1 MPKYKLNNGKIY
13 DLTEEAYENF
23 LSQGLY
29 IEKVADDKKPDVL
42 KEKEKE
48 AAKAVKE

>member
-13 DLTEEAYENF
+13 DLTEEAYQNF
-23 LSQGLY
+23 LNQGLY

-42 KEKEKE
+42 KEKE